1 MSFLSRKIRDSLNNL
16 INPATENKQDDIII
30 GLNSVDIEKNIGTI
44 STNNSTTS
52 LLEID
57 ETFTGLADDIKDFA
71 AINIVVWADQDS
83 AVDGLK
89 AQWSQDGINWDEELH
104 ITIDKNKVESYEFG
118 VRAKYFRI
126 IYINGGIAQGAFR
139 LQVIYHPV
147 RTRRGSRC
155 LCEDI
160 DPKEFAI
167 TRRSVLAAKKPNG
180 IYTNIHAT
188 AGGNLK
194 VAVEENET
202 IFPIGS
208 GVNGIVTLT
217 SSATAYAIPTTAS
230 TKNHN
235 IILYNGSDTTIFI
248 GYQNTNANGIPI
260 LAGKTMEFKLGIN
273 QQLYGYCASS
283 GKIMTYSYKE
293 LT

>member
-1 MSFLSRKIRDSLNNL
+1 MKSLVLCITLLLFFSHLS
-16 INPATENKQDDIII
+16 
-30 GLNSVDIEKNIGTI
+30 
-44 STNNSTTS
+44 
-52 LLEID
+52 
-57 ETFTGLADDIKDFA
+57 
-71 AINIVVWADQDS
+71 
-83 AVDGLK
+83 
-89 AQWSQDGINWDEELH
+89 
-104 ITIDKNKVESYEFG
+104 
-118 VRAKYFRI
+118 
-126 IYINGGIAQGAFR
+126 IAQSSFIN
-139 LQVIYHPV
+139 VIDFDGDGDY
-147 RTRRGSRC
+147 
-155 LCEDI
+155 
-160 DPKEFAI
+160 
-167 TRRSVLAAKKPNG
+167 AA
-180 IYTNIHAT
+180 T
-188 AGGNLK
+188 
-194 VAVEENET
+194 VNET